1 MEGSPL
7 KGALKQGPVPLGRK
21 LPSRLAFPTGCA
33 DVWRVRLSEPAE
45 ATSVGSVPPAY
56 EVACPTRFS
65 LTETGITLPDVI
77 RRLDFCLRHI
87 SQFRQPKFARVSEKA
102 VSPRSQ
108 ATKIP
113 CSSVQRISLVK
124 HGVDCRWRGGV
135 GRIRVDIE
143 KIRRDV
149 HTTSLAE
156 RFFSVRECDGL
167 RALPDDLRVAGFFAC
182 WRKAS

>member
-1 MEGSPL
+1 M
-7 KGALKQGPVPLGRK
+7 
-21 LPSRLAFPTGCA
+21 
-33 DVWRVRLSEPAE
+33 
-45 ATSVGSVPPAY
+45 
-56 EVACPTRFS
+56 PTRFS
-65 LTETGITLPDVI
+65 LTETGITSPDVI
-77 RRLDFCLRHI
+77 RRLAVCGKRSMLHLILGGAAVHRCDNWLIFRAAEVTLQRARYFFRSPLDFCLRHV

-135 GRIRVDIE
+135 GRIRVDID
-143 KIRRDV
+143 KIRRRDV

-182 WRKAS
+182 WRNAS